1 MGFSKEQLRQRIERF
16 TSWMERQEGFTCQKI
31 DDQERGKHPYI
42 VSDGSELAM
51 VIFRSTGGVQL
62 TAPVGTLKERILAW
76 VAGEVCPFY
85 DSSALGNLAKLDPFR
100 YLLKQ
105 EGNAHDPKT
114 FPPADALLLTK
125 EDNPLVELAEL
136 VGYDVYLLAPAFAS
150 ARYGIA
156 TQQEVVMRGNH
167 LAQMLVQLLT
177 GRPVAISE
185 ESASNHLK
193 RKINLPTHVK
203 RPLSYWR
210 KHTQLHGTWLT
221 QHTLAQMA
229 GLGASTVRRI
239 ELETREAE
247 HTHVYLSTARRIL
260 AVLNEIRE
268 LQDLP
273 LIQMWNVDWTPK
285 ERDDAYL

>member
-1 MGFSKEQLRQRIERF
+1 MDGEARGFYLP
-16 TSWMERQEGFTCQKI
+16 KI

-85 DSSALGNLAKLDPFR
+85 DSSTLGNLAKLDPFR

-105 EGNAHDPKT
+105 EGNAHDPKM

-136 VGYDVYLLAPAFAS
+136 VGYDVYLLAPAEAS

-203 RPLSYWR
+203 HPLSYWR
-210 KHTQLHGTWLT
+210 KHTQLQGTWMT

-229 GLGASTVRRI
+229 GLGVNTVRRI
-239 ELETREAE
+239 ELQTREAE

-260 AVLNEIRE
+260 DVLNEIRE